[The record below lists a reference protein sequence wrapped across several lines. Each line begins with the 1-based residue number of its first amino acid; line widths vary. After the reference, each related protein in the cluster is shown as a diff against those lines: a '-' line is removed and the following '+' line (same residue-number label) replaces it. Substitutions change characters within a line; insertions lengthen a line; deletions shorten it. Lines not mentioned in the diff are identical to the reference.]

1 MKNIKNAVKEN
12 KKMYLQAM
20 DTDKSFLIGHDNVLV
35 EIDSKKKYE
44 LEELKSLV
52 GGYIEIVYNLPM
64 NKMMVINEEGKLEKL
79 PYNFY
84 ATNLAVLNRCI
95 ATDDYIAG
103 NAVILNS
110 NQID

>member
-1 MKNIKNAVKEN
+1 MVK
-12 KKMYLQAM
+12 
-20 DTDKSFLIGHDNVLV
+20 
-35 EIDSKKKYE
+35 IDSKKKYN
-44 LEELKSLV
+44 LQELKSLV

-84 ATNLAVLNRCI
+84 ATNLALFNHSI

-103 NAVILNS
+103 KAVILNS